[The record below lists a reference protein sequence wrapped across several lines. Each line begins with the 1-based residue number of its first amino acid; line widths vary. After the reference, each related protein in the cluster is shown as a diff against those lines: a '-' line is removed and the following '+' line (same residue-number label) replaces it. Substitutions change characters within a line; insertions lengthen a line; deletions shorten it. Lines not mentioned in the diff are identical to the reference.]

1 MLVNKHLPIGKT
13 ELTEIGLDILE
24 EERTILLEELATL
37 EQSHRDLDIAIRS
50 LAQQVYIDQFQMQR
64 LKRQKLGLKDKI
76 ARIKSRLIP
85 DMPA

>member
-1 MLVNKHLPIGKT
+1 M
-13 ELTEIGLDILE
+13 DINE
-24 EERTILLEELATL
+24 EERTILREELAIL

-50 LAQQVYIDQFQMQR
+50 LADQVYIDQLQMQR

>member
-1 MLVNKHLPIGKT
+1 MLVGNHRSTKQNT
-13 ELTEIGLDILE
+13 EFGLDINE
-24 EERTILLEELATL
+24 EERTILREELAIL

-50 LAQQVYIDQFQMQR
+50 LADQVYIDQLQMQR